1 MMRSVRL
8 DPELDEWL
16 EDTARQ
22 SGRSVSE
29 IIREAVQRFRRER
42 DGELMGPHLKKVA
55 GVIDSGGASSRKTG
69 RAFTELLKKK
79 GEQRRNRAR

>member
-1 MMRSVRL
+1 MRSVRL
-8 DPELDEWL
+8 DPELEAWL

-42 DGELMGPHLKKVA
+42 EGELMGPHLKRVA
-55 GVIDSGGASSRKTG
+55 GAIDSGGASSRRTG
-69 RAFTELLKKK
+69 RDFTELLKKK
-79 GEQRRNRAR
+79 DEQRRKRAR